1 MIPDQDVCTYCEK
14 PGQLIEIRRMKGQ
27 YHLRCVAPAKRAL
40 EAARPKSLLGS
51 LIDRL

>member
-1 MIPDQDVCTYCEK
+1 MIPDQDVCTYGEQ
-14 PGQLIEIRRMKGQ
+14 PGPLIEIRRMKGQ
-27 YHLRCVAPAKRAL
+27 YHLRCVAPAKKAL